1 MQYVDRSRVLPPPSL
16 VTDNI
21 VKENLYDI
29 GAFLALESQ
38 RRAQTRPPRLASLSK
53 VEGLKDSL
61 YELFNGRCAF
71 CECNHHSLSIQRF
84 RPSSNATP
92 MGKMQ
97 MHRFIT
103 FGLLGHGKTFISS
116 ALSVMS

>member
-53 VEGLKDSL
+53 VEGLKTHSMNSL
-61 YELFNGRCAF
+61 TGGVPFV
-71 CECNHHSLSIQRF
+71 S
-84 RPSSNATP
+84 ATII
-92 MGKMQ
+92 
-97 MHRFIT
+97 H
-103 FGLLGHGKTFISS
+103 
-116 ALSVMS
+116 